1 MHKNFFIDSSTGAL
15 IVEIINRRFTY
26 SYSLLKDYRKVD
38 FSKFNQQELAYV
50 LDFEI
55 TKAED
60 EDLAKSMKKRK
71 LMYSPENLI
80 YLTSMQEY

>member
-1 MHKNFFIDSSTGAL
+1 MQKNFFIDSSSGAL
-15 IVEIINRRFTY
+15 IVEIINRRI
-26 SYSLLKDYRKVD
+26 SYSFSKLKDYRKVD

-55 TKAED
+55 SKAED
-60 EDLAKSMKKRK
+60 EDLAKSMKKRE
-71 LMYSPENLI
+71 LTYSPENLI

>member
-1 MHKNFFIDSSTGAL
+1 MHKNFFIDSSSGAL
-15 IVEIINRRFTY
+15 IVEIINRRF
-26 SYSLLKDYRKVD
+26 SYSFSMLKDYRKID
-38 FSKFNQQELAYV
+38 FSKFNPQELAYV

-60 EDLAKSMKKRK
+60 EDLAKSMKKRE
-71 LMYSPENLI
+71 LTYSPENLI